1 LIWDV
6 FNDRFMQHA
15 MLATLLA
22 GTACPLVGV
31 LVVTMRLSFIGVCMS
46 HAAFAGA
53 LLGLVLGVNPLATA
67 MLFGII
73 AAGALGPL
81 ADKGDFGPDTAMGV
95 VFSASL
101 GLSFL
106 LLALIPGPKTEALG
120 LLWGSILTV
129 TSENLLLLA
138 GVAAGISLLLFA
150 FYKEIQ
156 AVIFNRGLAA
166 AAGIPAAAVFYG
178 LLICS
183 GLAITASLSAI
194 GGLLVFSLII
204 NPAAAAYQLT
214 YSLKRMFL
222 LAVLFGVLSGWLGL
236 ALSCLLNL
244 PAGALIIVVSSLI
257 FLAAT
262 VFSPKRRGTRIQ
274 TEKETANG

>member
-1 LIWDV
+1 MSLDI
-6 FNDRFMQHA
+6 FQDRFMQHA
-15 MLATLLA
+15 LLATLLA
-22 GTACPLVGV
+22 GAACPLVGV

-53 LLGLVLGVNPLATA
+53 LLGLVMGINPLAMA
-67 MLFGII
+67 LVLSVV

-106 LLALIPGPKTEALG
+106 LLALIPGPKTEALS
-120 LLWGSILTV
+120 LLWGSVLIV
-129 TSENLLLLA
+129 TEENLLLLA
-138 GVAAGISLLLFA
+138 GVAVGILILVLM

-156 AVIFNRGLAA
+156 AVVFHRELAA
-166 AAGIPAAAVFYG
+166 AVGIPSTAIFYG
-178 LLICS
+178 LLLCS

-194 GGLLVFSLII
+194 GGLLVFSLVI

-222 LAVLFGVLSGWLGL
+222 LAVLFGVLSGWIGL
-236 ALSCLLNL
+236 AISCILDL
-244 PAGALIIVVSSLI
+244 PTGALIIVVSSLI
-257 FLAAT
+257 FLLAT
-262 VFSPKRRGTRIQ
+262 ILSPKRLSARAKGATS
-274 TEKETANG
+274 G